1 MKSPFAKGL
10 GRTLAAFACLLA
22 GLLPRAG
29 QAQAYP
35 DRPIRIINGFAA
47 GGGAD
52 LLVRAIQPKATEL
65 LGQQIIIDYK
75 AGAGGNLAM
84 ESVAHAAPDG
94 YTLLLGT
101 PGLAINPSLY
111 KSLTFDPL
119 KDFSPITM
127 IGVVQNVL
135 VVNPSIP
142 ARNVQELIALLRAQ
156 PGKLNFGSSG
166 YGTSLHLAGEL
177 FKLSTDTDIVHVAYK
192 GSGQA
197 INDVMGGQVEM
208 MFNVLPSSLPFIRD
222 GRLRALAVT
231 GSTRAASLPEVP
243 TMMEAGVRDYQ
254 ATTWNGI
261 LAPANTPHAIV
272 DRLNNAFVEAIKSR
286 EVLEAFEKIGQDP
299 LTSTPEE
306 FAAFLK
312 AESAKWARVIDK
324 AHIQAP

>member
-1 MKSPFAKGL
+1 MKPFTKAL
-10 GRTLAAFACLLA
+10 GRALVFVVCLLA
-22 GLLPRAG
+22 WLLPNTG
-29 QAQAYP
+29 QAQTYP

-52 LLVRAIQPKATEL
+52 LLLRAIQPKAAEL
-65 LGQQIIIDYK
+65 LGQQIIVDYK
-75 AGAGGNLAM
+75 TGAGGNLAM
-84 ESVAHAAPDG
+84 ESVARATPDG

-111 KSLTFDPL
+111 KTLTFDPL
-119 KDFSPITM
+119 KDFSPIVM

-135 VVNPSIP
+135 VVHPSVS
-142 ARNVQELIALLRAQ
+142 AQSVQELIALLRAQ
-156 PGKLNFGSSG
+156 PGKFNFGSSG
-166 YGTSLHLAGEL
+166 YGTSLHLAGEM
-177 FKLSTDTDIVHVAYK
+177 FKLSTETDIVHVAYK

-197 INDVMGGQVEM
+197 INDVMGGQVEI

-231 GSTRAASLPEVP
+231 GSSRAAALPEVP

-261 LAPANTPHAIV
+261 LAPANTPRAII
-272 DRLNNAFVEAIKSR
+272 DRLNHVFVEAIKSR

-306 FAAFLK
+306 FSVFLK
-312 AESAKWARVIDK
+312 AESVKWAQVIDK

>member
-1 MKSPFAKGL
+1 MTPITKAISRALVIGVGL
-10 GRTLAAFACLLA
+10 LTA
-22 GLLPRAG
+22 LLPRAG
-29 QAQAYP
+29 QAQTYP

-52 LLVRAIQPKATEL
+52 ILLRAIQPKASEL

-75 AGAGGNLAM
+75 TGAGGTLAM
-84 ESVAHAAPDG
+84 EAVARAAPDG

-101 PGLAINPSLY
+101 PGLAINPALY
-111 KSLTFDPL
+111 KTLTFAPL
-119 KDFSPITM
+119 KDFAPITM
-127 IGVVQNVL
+127 IGAVQNVL
-135 VVNPSIP
+135 VVHPAVP
-142 ARNVQELIALLRAQ
+142 ARSVQELIALLRTQ
-156 PGKLNFGSSG
+156 PGKFNFSSSG
-166 YGTSLHLAGEL
+166 YGTSLHLAGEM
-177 FKLSTDTDIVHVAYK
+177 FKLATETDIVHVAYK

-197 INDVMGGQVEM
+197 INDVIGGQVEM

-231 GSTRAASLPEVP
+231 GSSRAASLPEIP

-261 LAPANTPHAIV
+261 LAPANTPRAIV
-272 DRLNNAFVEAIKSR
+272 DRLNRAFVEAIKSR
-286 EVLEAFEKIGQDP
+286 DVIEAFEKIGQDP

-306 FAAFLK
+306 FSAFLK
-312 AESAKWARVIDK
+312 VESAKWAQVIDK

>member
-1 MKSPFAKGL
+1 MKPFTRVIARAL
-10 GRTLAAFACLLA
+10 WPILCLLA
-22 GLLPRAG
+22 ALIPGMG
-29 QAQAYP
+29 QAQTYP
-35 DRPIRIINGFAA
+35 DHPIRIINGFAA

-52 LLVRAIQPKATEL
+52 LLLRAIQPKATEL
-65 LGQQIIIDYK
+65 LGQQIVIDYK
-75 AGAGGNLAM
+75 TGAGGNIAM
-84 ESVAHAAPDG
+84 ESVARASPDG

-111 KSLTFDPL
+111 KTLAFDPL
-119 KDFSPITM
+119 KDFFPVTM

-135 VVNPSIP
+135 VVHPSVP
-142 ARNVQELIALLRAQ
+142 ARTVQELIAFVRAH

-197 INDVMGGQVEM
+197 INDVLSGQVEM

-231 GSTRAASLPEVP
+231 GATRSAALPDVP

-261 LAPANTPHAIV
+261 LAPANTPRAIV
-272 DRLNNAFVEAIKSR
+272 DRLHFVFIEAIKSR
-286 EVLEAFEKIGQDP
+286 EVLEAFENIGQDP

-306 FAAFLK
+306 FSVFLK
-312 AESAKWARVIDK
+312 AETAKWAHVMDK

>member
-1 MKSPFAKGL
+1 MKPFTRVIARAL
-10 GRTLAAFACLLA
+10 CPILCLLA
-22 GLLPRAG
+22 ALTPGMG
-29 QAQAYP
+29 QAQTYP
-35 DRPIRIINGFAA
+35 DHPIRIINGFAA

-52 LLVRAIQPKATEL
+52 LLLRAIQPKATEL
-65 LGQQIIIDYK
+65 LGQQIVIDYK
-75 AGAGGNLAM
+75 TGAGGNIAM
-84 ESVAHAAPDG
+84 ESVARASPDG

-101 PGLAINPSLY
+101 PGLTINPSLY
-111 KSLTFDPL
+111 KTLAFDPL

-135 VVNPSIP
+135 VVHPSVP
-142 ARNVQELIALLRAQ
+142 ARTVQELIAFVRAH

-197 INDVMGGQVEM
+197 INDVIGGQVEM

-231 GSTRAASLPEVP
+231 GATRSAALPDVP

-261 LAPANTPHAIV
+261 LAPANTPSAIV
-272 DRLNNAFVEAIKSR
+272 DQLNSVFVEAIKSK

-312 AESAKWARVIDK
+312 AETAKWAHVIDK